1 MIRIRNPIA
10 IGKLELEPW
19 MVAIPV
25 VVVVGGVAYGAT
37 RLIAGRTRLHL
48 PPGAQEPRNVG
59 APFAQGIRGP
69 VWPVITQHKK
79 RGLVSYKDVAGVI
92 HGNGARRFGANRD
105 GGNRNHVGIDLYANY
120 NDPVV
125 AMGNGVVTATQ
136 SFHLGSH
143 AIFVDHGNVVVMYG
157 EVTPKSWSEFGV
169 GIGSK
174 VKKGD
179 PIARVA
185 CMDWEGR
192 YCDSHMLHLE
202 TYAPGTKRNQRWFPS
217 KATPPAIRDPS
228 RLLLQARR

>member
-1 MIRIRNPIA
+1 MIRIRNPIE
-10 IGKLELEPW
+10 IGTLRLEPW

-25 VVVVGGVAYGAT
+25 VVLAGGTAYGAT
-37 RLIAGRTRLHL
+37 RLITRTRLHL
-48 PPGAQEPRNVG
+48 PPGAKEPRNVG
-59 APFAQGIRGP
+59 APFARGIRRP
-69 VWPVITQHKK
+69 VWPVVTRHKK
-79 RGLVSYKDVAGVI
+79 RGLVSYKDVDGEI
-92 HGNGARRFGANRD
+92 HGRPARRFGARRD
-105 GGNRNHVGIDLYANY
+105 EGNRNHAGIDLFANY

-143 AIFVDHGNVVVMYG
+143 AIFVDHGNVVVMYA

-185 CMDWEGR
+185 CMNWKDGF
-192 YCDSHMLHLE
+192 CASHMLHLE
-202 TYAPGTKRNQRWFPS
+202 TYAPGTTRNKRWFPG
-217 KATPPAIRDPS
+217 KAISPAIRDPS